1 MKTYLLIVRQYEIM
15 VNDYIIKVYKV
26 TTDNIYR
33 IIGDYVEWQEKRE
46 KFWQEHGYTVREY
59 KEPILSEEKGETV

>member
-33 IIGDYVEWQEKRE
+33 IIGKM
-46 KFWQEHGYTVREY
+46 
-59 KEPILSEEKGETV
+59 